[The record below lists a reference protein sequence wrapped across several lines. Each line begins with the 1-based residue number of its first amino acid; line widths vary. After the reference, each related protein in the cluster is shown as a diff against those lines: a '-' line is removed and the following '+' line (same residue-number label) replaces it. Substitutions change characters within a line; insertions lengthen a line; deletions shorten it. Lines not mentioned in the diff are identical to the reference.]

1 MTPADF
7 QIPPLFDYAAT
18 VAWAVSGAV
27 VGIRKRFDI
36 TGVFV
41 IALLSATGGGL
52 MRDAFLLRVPSFLTN
67 PVYLPLIA
75 GTTVVVALFTR
86 LLTGKLKGRTV
97 SKLVDVIDALGIPAL
112 AVIGMQLAEE
122 RGIAAAGVVF
132 VGVVNGLGGGL
143 LRDVVVRDVPTLLRP
158 GQFTSLMLLSVCGL
172 FLWLRG
178 QDLMHPT
185 EAALLA
191 IGAFFLFR
199 VIAVR
204 FNWQSRPVAGDLSGD
219 EDPGKES

>member
-1 MTPADF
+1 MSESF
-7 QIPPLFDYAAT
+7 QVPPLFDYAAT
-18 VAWAVSGAV
+18 VAWALSGAV

-52 MRDAFLLRVPSFLTN
+52 MRDAFLLRVPAFLTK

-75 GTTVVVALFTR
+75 GTTLVVALFTR
-86 LLTGKLKGRTV
+86 LLTGKMKGRTV
-97 SKLVDVIDALGIPAL
+97 SKLVDVIDALGMPAF

-122 RGIAAAGVVF
+122 RGIPIAGVVF

-158 GQFTSLMLLSVCGL
+158 GQFVS
-172 FLWLRG
+172 
-178 QDLMHPT
+178 
-185 EAALLA
+185 
-191 IGAFFLFR
+191 
-199 VIAVR
+199 
-204 FNWQSRPVAGDLSGD
+204 
-219 EDPGKES
+219 